1 MVRSPRS
8 GVICAILM
16 DVPEEHPVR
25 ASAES
30 RAGLQ
35 RLIDN
40 VAAVII
46 GKREV
51 IELAVIAL
59 LARGHLL
66 LDDVPGV
73 GKTMLARALAAS
85 IDLKFRRIQFTPDLM
100 PSDISGASIYN
111 PKNGAFDFVPGPVF
125 TNILLA
131 DEINRATPR
140 AQSALLECMAE
151 YQVTADGTTY
161 VLEQPFM
168 VIATQ
173 NPVESHGTYRLP
185 EAQLDR
191 FLIRSSIGHPGA
203 KEEVTMLKAHVHA
216 QAHPVEAL
224 EPVLSP
230 AALAE
235 LVAAATAVHVSDDV
249 LGYMARIAEATRTDA
264 RFRLGVSPRGVI
276 ALMRA
281 SQARAVLDGRDFV
294 DPATVKAMALP
305 VLAHRVMLSPEHETG
320 EYAAVGAIA
329 ELMESV
335 APPVR

>member
-1 MVRSPRS
+1 MD
-8 GVICAILM
+8 ILKH
-16 DVPEEHPVR
+16 DHAPGGS
-25 ASAES
+25 ASLAHL
-30 RAGLQ
+30 G

-40 VAAVII
+40 VAGVII

-73 GKTMLARALAAS
+73 GKTMLARALSRSLA
-85 IDLKFRRIQFTPDLM
+85 LHFKRIQFTPDLM
-100 PSDISGASIYN
+100 PSDITGAAIYN
-111 PKNGAFDFVPGPVF
+111 PQKGSFEFVAGPVF

-151 YQVTADGTTY
+151 GQVTADGTTY
-161 VLEQPFM
+161 GLEPPFM

-191 FLIRSSIGHPGA
+191 FLIRTSIGHPA
-203 KEEVTMLKAHVHA
+203 ADAEVAMLKAHLHEEH
-216 QAHPVEAL
+216 HPVGSLSA
-224 EPVLSP
+224 VLSIDE
-230 AALAE
+230 LAE
-235 LVAAATAVHVSDDV
+235 LQRATAAVHVSDEV
-249 LGYMARIAEATRTDA
+249 LGYIARIAEATRSDG
-264 RFRLGVSPRGVI
+264 RLRLGVSPRGVI

-294 DPATVKAMALP
+294 DPATIKAMAVP
-305 VLAHRVMLSPEHETG
+305 VLAHRVILSPGADSGQRAAEH
-320 EYAAVGAIA
+320 AVQ
-329 ELMESV
+329 ELVDSV